1 MREYYDDKMKAYP
14 SPSKKGNRAEPSE
27 PSIVDN
33 TRTQSVTA
41 GEVNTDAKGNIV
53 GKESKV
59 KAAYGQTKGLLWY
72 NYIK

>member
-14 SPSKKGNRAEPSE
+14 SPSKKANRAEPSE
-27 PSIVDN
+27 PAMVDN
-33 TRTQSVTA
+33 TRTKSVKE
-41 GEVNTDAKGNIV
+41 GEVNMDAKGKVV

>member
-14 SPSKKGNRAEPSE
+14 SPSKKANRPAPSE
-27 PSIVDN
+27 PAMVDS
-33 TRTQSVTA
+33 TKTKSVTA
-41 GEVNTDAKGNIV
+41 GEVNTDAKGKVV
-53 GKESKV
+53 GKGSKV

>member
-14 SPSKKGNRAEPSE
+14 SPSKKANRAEPSE
-27 PSIVDN
+27 PTMVDN
-33 TRTQSVTA
+33 TRTQSVKE
-41 GEVNTDAKGNIV
+41 GEVNMDAKGKVV